1 MEIPGMFSWFHILC
15 LILILGM
22 TFFLSFFFKDTSEKT
37 YKRILLFFWIV
48 LLVFEVLK
56 QLVKTFHYGN
66 PSYWEYDP
74 YDFPFHLCSMVL
86 YFLPILIFV
95 KRDGF
100 LVDGAMGFMA
110 FLILF
115 AGLGVCIY
123 TDMVMTRFIFINIQ
137 TMVHHGSQ
145 VILGVFVFV
154 WNRKRIT
161 IHTYWRSLVLFA
173 IVAIFAVSINLAFYP
188 QGIDMFFLN
197 PLQITTLP
205 LVDVVQRE
213 AGFFVYLLGYLAVI
227 AGLAFLMYFLETSI
241 YKLVLK
247 RKKE

>member
-15 LILILGM
+15 LILIFGM
-22 TFFLSFFFKDTSEKT
+22 TFLLSFFFKDASEKT

-56 QLVKTFHYGN
+56 QLVKTFHFGN

-95 KRDGF
+95 KRNGF
-100 LVDGAMGFMA
+100 LVDGAKGFMA

-154 WNRKRIT
+154 WN
-161 IHTYWRSLVLFA
+161 
-173 IVAIFAVSINLAFYP
+173 NLAFYP
-188 QGIDMFFLN
+188 RGIDMFFLN

-227 AGLAFLMYFLETSI
+227 AGLAFLMYFIETSI

-247 RKKE
+247 RKNE